1 MKKLILLISI
11 FLLAAA
17 TSAQSTWPVFINGIY
32 YNESNGEAVVVSGEY
47 PDGYPTGTIVI
58 PDHITVNNQ
67 DYPVTTLNPESLV
80 WIRNGQI
87 LVLPPSITAID
98 YHVVGEGAVVQIPE
112 DNNIMHIFHSGL
124 EKAQLPE
131 TIHLPEIKTLGA
143 GALCGTEPSKAIVLG
158 PNLSIL
164 GDCFGESPSIRI
176 KDNTDL
182 NSTGSTLTIGK
193 HALNCILCKEFR
205 FPTKAHLI
213 LGDEIATGCKNLE
226 RVVFP
231 DIREIEYDPIARY
244 DDFASITT
252 VCSNLFTDCAMLKEA
267 VCLGSIPPEFNIP
280 QRFFDGGYVNQ
291 PTTVFRVIDN
301 CENCT
306 LKVPAGS
313 EELYR
318 AHPVWGLFKHIV
330 GFENGDYTFDAID
343 SPDFDTETPDS
354 TPRYFNLQGIEVNR
368 PANGDIYIRRTGTKT
383 QKIIF

>member
-1 MKKLILLISI
+1 MKKLTLLISI
-11 FLLAAA
+11 FLLAASA
-17 TSAQSTWPVFINGIY
+17 SAQSAWPVFINGIY
-32 YNESNGEAVVVSGEY
+32 YNESNGEAVVISGEY

-67 DYPVTTLNPESLV
+67 DYPVTTLSSSSLH
-80 WIRNGQI
+80 WIKNGQI
-87 LVLPPSITAID
+87 LVLPSSITAID
-98 YHVVGEGAVVQIPE
+98 SYVVGEGAVVQIPE
-112 DNNIMHIFHSGL
+112 NNNIEHIFHGAL
-124 EKAQLPE
+124 ECAQLPE
-131 TIHLPEIKTLGA
+131 TIHLPKIKTLGA
-143 GALCGTEPSKAIVLG
+143 GALCGAVPSRSIVLG
-158 PNLSIL
+158 PDLITL
-164 GDCFGESPSIRI
+164 GHYFGVTPSIQI
-176 KDNTDL
+176 KENTDL
-182 NSTGSTLTIGK
+182 NSSGSTLTIGK
-193 HALNCILCKEFR
+193 KALNGILCREFC

-231 DIREIEYDPIARY
+231 DISEIDYNPIARY
-244 DDFASITT
+244 DDFTSITT
-252 VCSNLFTDCAMLKEA
+252 VCSNLFTDCPMLKEA

-280 QRFFDGGYVNQ
+280 QRFFDGGYVDQ

-301 CENCT
+301 CENYT

-343 SPDFDTETPDS
+343 SPDVDSGTLDS